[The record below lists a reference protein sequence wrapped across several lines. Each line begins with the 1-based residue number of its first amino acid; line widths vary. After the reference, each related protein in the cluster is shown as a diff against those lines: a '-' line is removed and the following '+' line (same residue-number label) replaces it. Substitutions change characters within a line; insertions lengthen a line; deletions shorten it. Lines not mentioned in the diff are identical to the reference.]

1 MRIAAFAVVFAV
13 LLGGAGW
20 GVWRWLYPP
29 SPCAMSQR
37 EERLALEGTPP
48 LPAREAFSPDT
59 GGGEDAE
66 VLGMVFT
73 DRLIKTPGTPGDDR
87 ILGTNGTE
95 TLEGEGGND
104 TLIAG
109 PGRDFVYG
117 SQGNDT
123 LYGGPGADSMAG
135 DEGDDLIYAGPG
147 NDRVNEHDGDDVI
160 YGGPG
165 DDEIR
170 DGFGNDLIH
179 AGSGNDK
186 IKDYLGINTLCGG
199 EGDDHLEG
207 GVATS
212 WLEGGP
218 GDDVYGVSEATITLV
233 EALSEGNDTV
243 ITFASYPLPENVEN
257 LILTDVYSVN
267 AIGNA
272 LDNSLSGNAGDNVI
286 DGGPGDDTM
295 KGGGGSDVYIIDSPR
310 DRVFE
315 TDAPGT
321 DTVRTPF
328 SHVLGPHFE
337 NLVLTGE
344 SAAEAMGNSSD
355 NVITGNSADNLF
367 SGGRGNDTLTG
378 SGGRDTFVFG
388 HGFGID
394 RIKDF
399 SAGASGDDVIQ
410 LDLGT
415 AFDSF
420 AEVRAAAVQ
429 DGNDTL
435 ITLGGAGRIALE
447 NVQLDSLDPRNF
459 VFTP

>member
-1 MRIAAFAVVFAV
+1 
-13 LLGGAGW
+13 
-20 GVWRWLYPP
+20 
-29 SPCAMSQR
+29 
-37 EERLALEGTPP
+37 
-48 LPAREAFSPDT
+48 
-59 GGGEDAE
+59 
-66 VLGMVFT
+66 MVFT
-73 DRLIKTPGTPGDDR
+73 DKLIRTPGTPGDDL

-95 TLEGEGGND
+95 TLEGQGGND

-109 PGRDFVYG
+109 PGVDYVFG
-117 SQGNDT
+117 DEGNDT
-123 LYGGPGADSMAG
+123 LYGGPGDDAMTG
-135 DEGDDLIYAGPG
+135 DQGDDLIYAGPG
-147 NDRVNEHDGDDVI
+147 NDAIHGHDGDDVI

-165 DDEIR
+165 NDEIN

-186 IKDYLGINTLCGG
+186 IEDYSGINTLCGG
-199 EGDDHLEG
+199 EGDDRLDG

-218 GDDVYGVSEATITLV
+218 GDHVYGVSEATITLV
-233 EALSEGNDTV
+233 EAPSEGNDTV
-243 ITFASYPLPENVEN
+243 ITFTSYPLPDNVEN
-257 LILTDVYSVN
+257 LILTEASPIN

-272 LDNSLSGNAGDNVI
+272 LDNSLTGNAGDNLI
-286 DGGPGDDTM
+286 DGGPGDDMMT
-295 KGGGGSDVYIIDSPR
+295 GGGGSDVYIIDSPR

-328 SHVLGPHFE
+328 SHVLGPYSE

-344 SAAEAMGNSSD
+344 HAAEGLGNASD
-355 NVITGNSADNLF
+355 NVITGNSADNLL

-388 HGFGID
+388 NDFGVD

-410 LDLGT
+410 LDLGP

-420 AEVRAAAVQ
+420 AEVAAAALQ
-429 DGNDTL
+429 DGNDTV
-435 ITLGGAGRIALE
+435 INLGAAGKIALE
-447 NVQLDSLDPRNF
+447 NVQRESLDQRNF